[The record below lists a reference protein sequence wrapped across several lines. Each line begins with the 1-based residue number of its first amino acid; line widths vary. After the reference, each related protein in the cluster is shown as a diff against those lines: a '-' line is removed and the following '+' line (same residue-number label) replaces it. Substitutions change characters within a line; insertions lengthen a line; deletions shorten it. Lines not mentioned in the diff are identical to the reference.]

1 MLAETFNTIIDEI
14 AALNEAEEIHVSD
27 PDEIPEEHEESSES
41 ADPKT
46 ALHDAIAPQAEIAKS
61 VIKSIGDAYDDNCNQ
76 TKIMSNMEDQI
87 KNWEQTLKGVCKQVV
102 QMVEQKNFTI
112 DKRVCNPHA
121 FNMIKDCSS
130 RDTDALKTAAAVI
143 VFYNSLG

>member
-1 MLAETFNTIIDEI
+1 MLEETFKNIIDEI

-27 PDEIPEEHEESSES
+27 PDEIPEEHEESTES
-41 ADPKT
+41 ADPRT
-46 ALHDAIAPQAEIAKS
+46 ALRDAIAAQAEIANS
-61 VIKSIGDAYDDNCNQ
+61 IIKSIGDAYADNCNE

-87 KNWEQTLKGVCKQVV
+87 KNWEQTLKGACKQVV
-102 QMVEQKNFTI
+102 QMVNQKNFTI

-143 VFYNSLG
+143 VFHNSLG